1 MRVGGVGD
9 DIENEFDFI
18 TDDNWDPVDAGC
30 EIKTN
35 HEVSG
40 FSFYSVS
47 DYFGTNFKRY
57 RGPKAG
63 EVFLK
68 WILEEK
74 NRMMKII
81 NTIEPMNLSMSQTR
95 RYHAA
100 TSCHIC
106 EEPLLGEDDVKG
118 WKVIMALSK
127 RYSLIK
133 FIQVQD
139 H

>member
-1 MRVGGVGD
+1 M
-9 DIENEFDFI
+9 
-18 TDDNWDPVDAGC
+18 DDNWDPVEAGC

-40 FSFYSVS
+40 FCFYTVS

-81 NTIEPMNLSMSQTR
+81 NKIEPNPNLNPTLAQNFLSEPHGT
-95 RYHAA
+95 
-100 TSCHIC
+100 TSFH
-106 EEPLLGEDDVKG
+106 
-118 WKVIMALSK
+118 
-127 RYSLIK
+127 YSTVWNKQLTTT
-133 FIQVQD
+133 
-139 H
+139 